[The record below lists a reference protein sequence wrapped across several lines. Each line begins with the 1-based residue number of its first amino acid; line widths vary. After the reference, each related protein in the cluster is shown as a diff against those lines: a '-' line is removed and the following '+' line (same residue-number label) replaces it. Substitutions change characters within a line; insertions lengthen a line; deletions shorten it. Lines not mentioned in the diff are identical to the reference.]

1 MKLIRLTTED
11 ETANFKNTFN
21 DDIIIEPFS
30 SIALLNLT
38 TQIETSQIV
47 IDAQNNEIVFQIA
60 GVSRSIILNHG
71 TYDKTN
77 IDDLFTDFTNKLN
90 LSLTYRQSELAK
102 QFQVSTSQNKFV
114 VQLKTGL
121 VAKAVRDLTAGPTN
135 KLIGSRFVNQVFSG
149 GANPE
154 PIYIQRNGG
163 TDTTNDSFVFIKSP
177 ITKGCGSSRARIYS
191 TPAGASGGYIIGL
204 LSDPVDVNTTVIDPT
219 KIVFGVRFI
228 DMTQPYKII
237 KNGVQSVS
245 TVSPIASSTTGGAS
259 NDTIT
264 LNVFGGKI
272 YADVVNTQPAAVPP
286 ATVGAR
292 ANGLNIDSIDYN
304 QQSNLYPVLIMVS
317 SQTTIEH
324 FSVSTDPF
332 YNTANNID
340 TVPEDIDYGLG
351 AIPAFVPNAEYNTV
365 LTFNDVDLAKTL
377 GFLQARIPAFT
388 NPNNEF
394 IKTVKGSAEYKAS
407 QPLVFRDVADT
418 YLVEMMNLNID
429 SYDSIRTQHMNLL
442 SVIPQFDAVRERLV
456 YSAIYPVF
464 LSLNNP
470 YRINLREIRARILKE
485 DLTEISTTGYSQIT
499 ILIDN

>member
-11 ETANFKNTFN
+11 QTANFKNTFN

-30 SIALLNLT
+30 KIALHSLT

-60 GVSRSIILNHG
+60 GISRTIILNHG

-102 QFQVSTSQNKFV
+102 QFQVSTAQNKFV
-114 VQLKTGL
+114 VQLKTGM
-121 VAKAVRDLTAGPTN
+121 VAETVRDLTAGPTN
-135 KLIGSRFVNQVFSG
+135 KLIGSKFVNQVFSG

-177 ITKGCGSSRARIYS
+177 ITKGCGSSRSRIYS
-191 TPAGASGGYIIGL
+191 TPAGATGGYIVGL

-219 KIVFGVRFI
+219 KIVFGVRFV

-237 KNGVQSVS
+237 KNGVESVS
-245 TVSPIASSTTGGAS
+245 TVSPIVSSTTGGAS
-259 NDTIT
+259 NDAIT
-264 LNVFGGKI
+264 LNVFGGRI
-272 YADVVNTQPAAVPP
+272 YADVVNTLPAPVPP

-324 FSVSTDPF
+324 FTVSTDPF

-340 TVPEDIDYGLG
+340 TVPVNYDYGLS
-351 AIPAFVPNAEYNTV
+351 AVPKFVSAEYNTV
-365 LTFNDVDLAKTL
+365 LTFKDVDLAKTL
-377 GFLQARIPAFT
+377 GYINARIP
-388 NPNNEF
+388 EVGF
-394 IKTVKGSAEYKAS
+394 IKTVKFSAEYKATY
-407 QPLVFRDVADT
+407 PLVFRDVADT

-429 SYDSIRTQHMNLL
+429 AFDSIRNQHMNLL

>member
-11 ETANFKNTFN
+11 QTANFKNTFN

-30 SIALLNLT
+30 KIALHSLT
-38 TQIETSQIV
+38 TQIETSQVV
-47 IDAQNNEIVFQIA
+47 IDAQNNEVVFQIA
-60 GVSRSIILNHG
+60 GVSRTIILNHG
-71 TYDKTN
+71 IYDKTN
-77 IDDLFTDFTNKLN
+77 IDDLFIDFTNKLN
-90 LSLTYRQSELAK
+90 LSLGYRKSELSM

-114 VQLKTGL
+114 VQLKRGT
-121 VAKAVRDLTAGPTN
+121 VAEVVRDLTAGPTN

-149 GANPE
+149 GATPK

-163 TDTTNDSFVFIKSP
+163 TDTTDDSFVFIKSP

-191 TPAGASGGYIIGL
+191 TPAGASGGYIVGL

-219 KIVFGVRFI
+219 KIVFGVRFV

-237 KNGVQSVS
+237 KNGVETIS
-245 TVSPIASSTTGGAS
+245 TVSPIVSGNNGGTS
-259 NDTIT
+259 NDAIN
-264 LNVFGGKI
+264 LNVYGGKI
-272 YADVVNTQPAAVPP
+272 YADVVNTLPARVPP
-286 ATVGAR
+286 ATVGER

-324 FSVSTDPF
+324 FQVSTDPF
-332 YNTANNID
+332 YNYTNNID
-340 TVPEDIDYGLG
+340 TVSTDHYNDLG
-351 AIPAFVPNAEYNTV
+351 AIPQYSTSEYNTV
-365 LTFNDVDLAKTL
+365 LTFNDFDFAKTL
-377 GFLQARIPAFT
+377 GYESARIPPFT
-388 NPNNEF
+388 NPTNEF
-394 IKTVKGSAEYKAS
+394 IKTVNGSAEYKATNT
-407 QPLVFRDVADT
+407 LVFRDVADT

-429 SYDSIRTQHMNLL
+429 AYDSIRTQHMNLL